1 MKTSQIFLADE
12 NIPLPVIKQ
21 LRKAGCKIIS
31 VTEEFKGSSDK
42 KVLRAFVVQL
52 PQIRAAVRA
61 SLYLYNTEEEA
72 RKFIDVLG
80 KTIGL
85 FNP

>member
-42 KVLRAFVVQL
+42 KVLRAFVV
-52 PQIRAAVRA
+52 
-61 SLYLYNTEEEA
+61 
-72 RKFIDVLG
+72 
-80 KTIGL
+80 
-85 FNP
+85 